1 MSKVILTGLS
11 AIAVLGLAACGD
23 RGEENNLAVENFE
36 DLNATSDLNMD
47 MNATD
52 MNAMTDLNTTTDMN
66 AANDMNMTGNA
77 MGNESTNNSTG
88 Y

>member
-1 MSKVILTGLS
+1 MSKMILTGLS
-11 AIAVLGLAACGD
+11 AFAALGLAACGE
-23 RGEENNLAVENFE
+23 RAEENNMAVENVE
-36 DLNATSDLNMD
+36 DLNATTDMD

-52 MNAMTDLNTTTDMN
+52 MNMDMN
-66 AANDMNMTGNA
+66 AANDMNMTDNA

>member
-1 MSKVILTGLS
+1 MSKMILTGLS
-11 AIAVLGLAACGD
+11 AFAALGLAACGE
-23 RGEENNLAVENFE
+23 RAEENNIAVENVE
-36 DLNATSDLNMD
+36 DLNATTDMD

-52 MNAMTDLNTTTDMN
+52 MNMDMN
-66 AANDMNMTGNA
+66 AANDMNMTDNA